1 MAKSTLQQLFD
12 GEIFPSENISP
23 SSSKYNEY
31 KKALDEEITCLMN
44 TLSGDDRDRFQKLN
58 DLYCKTESIYTYECF
73 AHGFRLAVSLMVES
87 VNNRD
92 KPCWK

>member
-1 MAKSTLQQLFD
+1 MAKSILQHLFE
-12 GEIFPSENISP
+12 GEIFPSENIKP
-23 SSSKYNEY
+23 NNPEYNEA
-31 KKALDEEITCLMN
+31 KKALDDETDYFMN
-44 TLSGDDRDRFQKLN
+44 TLSGDDLDRFQKLN